1 MSFISGSGWLSD
13 IKRIC
18 LLLII
23 MFLVTGCDGGW
34 IVGNVELDK
43 I

>member
-1 MSFISGSGWLSD
+1 MSFISGRGWLSD
-13 IKRIC
+13 IKRIW
-18 LLLII
+18 LLI
-23 MFLVTGCDGGW
+23 MFMSVVSGCDGGW